1 MKENIIKSSTRVKD
15 LGEVFTPKK
24 TVNLMLNQ
32 PEIKEKIQDLTAT
45 FLEPSAGEGAFLFEI
60 LKRKMHV
67 AEKQSQTEKEYE
79 ENCLIALSTLYG
91 IEIME
96 DNVEMLVMNMIM
108 TFTEI
113 YSGAVIS
120 KFSAKNPNTHVL
132 KSAQIIIKAN
142 IAQGDTLKGTA
153 ADGKPIIFSEWK
165 LIKGRTKKVERLEYT
180 FQSILDG
187 GGSISAQKHG
197 FKEIDLFSDYSENKQ
212 NEQEETSEKKYAIVK
227 WTDIYKEELE

>member
-1 MKENIIKSSTRVKD
+1 MKENIIKSAARVKD

-24 TVNLMLNQ
+24 TVNFMLDQ

-45 FLEPSAGEGAFLFEI
+45 FLEPAAGEGAFLVEL
-60 LKRKMHV
+60 LKRKMNV

-96 DNVEMLVMNMIM
+96 DNVEMVVMNMIM
-108 TFTEI
+108 TFTEL
-113 YSGAVIS
+113 YSDEVIA
-120 KFSAKNPNTHVL
+120 KFSAKKPNAHVL

-142 IAQGDTLKGTA
+142 IAQGDTLKGIA

-165 LIKGRTKKVERLEYT
+165 LIKGRAKKVERLEYT
-180 FQSILDG
+180 FQSILNG
-187 GGSISAQKHG
+187 GKPESIQKQG
-197 FKEIDLFSDYSENKQ
+197 FEEMNLFSDYSEIKQ
-212 NEQEETSEKKYAIVK
+212 SEQEKNSKKKYAIVK

>member
-1 MKENIIKSSTRVKD
+1 MKENLIKSAMRVKD

-24 TVNLMLNQ
+24 TVNFMLNQ

-45 FLEPSAGEGAFLFEI
+45 FLEPAAGEGAFLVEL

-67 AEKQSQTEKEYE
+67 AENQSHTEKEYE

-108 TFTEI
+108 TFTEL

-120 KFSAKNPNTHVL
+120 KFSAKKPNSHVL

-142 IAQGDTLKGTA
+142 IAQGDTLKGIA

-180 FQSILDG
+180 FQSVLNG
-187 GGSISAQKHG
+187 GGPTSAQKHG

-212 NEQEETSEKKYAIVK
+212 SEQEETSEKKYAIVK

>member
-1 MKENIIKSSTRVKD
+1 MKSVARVKD

-24 TVNLMLNQ
+24 TVNFMLDQ
-32 PEIKEKIQDLTAT
+32 PEIKAKIQDLTAT
-45 FLEPSAGEGAFLFEI
+45 FLEPAAGEGAFLVEL

-67 AEKQSQTEKEYE
+67 AEKQSQTAKEYG

-108 TFTEI
+108 TFTEL
-113 YSGAVIS
+113 YSHVVVT
-120 KFSAKNPNTHVL
+120 KFSAIRPDSHVL

-153 ADGKPIIFSEWK
+153 ADGSPIIFSEWK
-165 LIKGRTKKVERLEYT
+165 LINGRVKKVERLEYT
-180 FQSILDG
+180 FESILNG
-187 GGSISAQKHG
+187 GEPESAHKQE
-197 FKEIDLFSDYSENKQ
+197 FEELDLFADYSEIEQ
-212 NEQEETSEKKYAIVK
+212 DDQEETPKKKYAIVR